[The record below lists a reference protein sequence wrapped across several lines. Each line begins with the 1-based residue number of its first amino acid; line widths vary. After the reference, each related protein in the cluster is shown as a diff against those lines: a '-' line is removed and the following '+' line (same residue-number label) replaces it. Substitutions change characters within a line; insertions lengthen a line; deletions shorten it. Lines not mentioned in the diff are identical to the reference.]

1 MKNKDASDKDWMPIV
16 TGVGFA
22 MLSDFLNNQLYTQI
36 LTLLMILAL
45 IFVIIKGVRST
56 KYYIKTED
64 PDIKTTIS
72 IKADYWLLFVRNMVF
87 YGLLAAIFFVTAYLS
102 GQMMWLCLLVIGVIF
117 IIWYIITNK
126 FEKKT
131 DIIDHEDD

>member
-1 MKNKDASDKDWMPIV
+1 M
-16 TGVGFA
+16 
-22 MLSDFLNNQLYTQI
+22 
-36 LTLLMILAL
+36 LMILAL
-45 IFVIIKGVRST
+45 IFVVIKGVRRT

-126 FEKKT
+126 FEKNT
-131 DIIDHEDD
+131 DIIDN

>member
-1 MKNKDASDKDWMPIV
+1 MKNANADDKDWMPIV

-36 LTLLMILAL
+36 LTMLMILAL
-45 IFVIIKGVRST
+45 IFVVIKGVRRT

-126 FEKKT
+126 FEKNT
-131 DIIDHEDD
+131 DIIDN